1 MPSPSDLRDFRRH
14 AEWAVVAVTALEEGL
29 LDALAEEPAADAA
42 ALARRLDLD
51 PRATGIV
58 LGVLEEMGLVR
69 ADPEGWR
76 LTGSARG
83 LLVDPDT
90 PDYQRD
96 AVRFWLHNLRDW
108 TANLPEAL
116 RTGRPP
122 VEEPGDEAESDE
134 EAVAR
139 FQAAMANKSVDL
151 VRSVVDAALERAPAT
166 GTVLDLGGGP
176 GTFTREFLRR
186 GWRGVLVDR
195 PEVIEHVADRY
206 GLADVDGLEL
216 VGGDFQ
222 DTLPEGPFE
231 VVLLANI
238 THIYPPSENAEL
250 LGRVADVVAPGGVL
264 AILDFVRGVVPFA
277 SLFAVTMLMN
287 TERGGTYGLREY
299 EAWLEDAGLAE
310 VRCRTVEEER
320 QVVTA
325 VRPSDA

>member
-1 MPSPSDLRDFRRH
+1 MPSPSDLKAFRRH
-14 AEWAVVAVTALEEGL
+14 AEWAVVTVTALEEGL
-29 LDALAEEPAADAA
+29 IDALAEEPAAAG
-42 ALARRLDLD
+42 ALARRLELD

-69 ADPEGWR
+69 AEPDGAWR

-90 PDYQRD
+90 PDHQRD
-96 AVRFWLHNLRDW
+96 AVLFWLQNLRDW
-108 TANLPEAL
+108 TANLPQAL

-122 VEEPGDEAESDE
+122 EAEPGGEEQDE
-134 EAVAR
+134 EEAMAR
-139 FQAAMANKSVDL
+139 FQAAMADKSPDL
-151 VRSVVDAALERAPAT
+151 VRSVVDACLARAPGT
-166 GTVLDLGGGP
+166 GRVLDLGGGP

-186 GWRGVLVDR
+186 GWEGVLMDR
-195 PEVIEHVADRY
+195 PDVVEHVDERY
-206 GLADVDGLEL
+206 GLARLDGLEL
-216 VGGDFQ
+216 VGGDFTE
-222 DTLPEGPFE
+222 TLPEGAFE

-238 THIYPPSENAEL
+238 THIYPPDGNAEL
-250 LGRVADVVAPGGVL
+250 LRRVAGAVAPGGVL

-287 TERGGTYGLREY
+287 TERGGTYGLRQY
-299 EAWLEDAGLAE
+299 EAWLEAAGLEE

-325 VRPSDA
+325 LRPA